1 MNYKGIN
8 GLLTAFVESIKDL
21 DREAK
26 VTFAGSVG
34 VCTPFVELLA
44 YSVRNKGFEM
54 AFIPDAIVE
63 DTRKMKLIEGVGYQ
77 VIDEEADPR
86 DSDTVVILGGL
97 AMPFSKKTAEDILK
111 MIDEASNKKTKI
123 IGVGFMGI
131 FEKQNWMDKID
142 FDVVIDGTIDPV
154 RVLRP

>member
-8 GLLTAFVESIKDL
+8 GLLTAFVESVKDL
-21 DREAK
+21 DKEAM

-54 AFIPDAIVE
+54 AFIPDAIVK
-63 DTRKMKLIEGVGYQ
+63 DARKMKLIEGIGYQ
-77 VIDEEADPR
+77 VINEEADPN

-97 AMPFSKKTAEDILK
+97 AMPFAKKTAEDILK
-111 MIDEASNKKTKI
+111 MIDEVSNKKTKI

-131 FEKQNWMDKID
+131 FEKQSWTNRID

-154 RVLRP
+154 RIIRS